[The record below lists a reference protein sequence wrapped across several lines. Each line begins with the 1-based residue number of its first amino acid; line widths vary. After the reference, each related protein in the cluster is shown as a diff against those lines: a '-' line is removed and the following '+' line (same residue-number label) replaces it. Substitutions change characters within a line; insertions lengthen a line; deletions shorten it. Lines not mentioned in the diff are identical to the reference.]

1 MAKSPART
9 VDFAEQAQALAKR
22 HRELHTDTVEFLAAN
37 SDQAIDWNAAE
48 LPDYIPEDA
57 AGNIDG
63 LQFGRANVGN
73 VINTFAQAVSLLEG
87 GTPGTGDHLGNLN
100 QLADPA

>member
-9 VDFAEQAQALAKR
+9 VAFAQEAALLARR

-37 SDQAIDWNAAE
+37 SDQAIDWNGDP
-48 LPDYIPEDA
+48 LPEYIPEDA

-73 VINTFAQAVSLLEG
+73 VINTFAQVVALLDG

-100 QLADPA
+100 QLADPS